1 MSFGK
6 TSTPEIKI
14 FVQLKE
20 HWSEVDTL
28 LEIWTVNIP
37 TELREELL
45 DFFNSL
51 LEEGHFIHGDY
62 KGLVKIS
69 VVLLG
74 GNLPGGKLPKYAM
87 KKPRR

>member
-1 MSFGK
+1 ML
-6 TSTPEIKI
+6 E
-14 FVQLKE
+14 VQ
-20 HWSEVDTL
+20 TL
-28 LEIWTVNIP
+28 NIP

-62 KGLVKIS
+62 KELVKIS